1 MITVE
6 DKRKHRDNVL
16 IGCTIGLLLFFPVL
30 SIALALSQELFPS
43 FWGSENLGNG
53 LYYVFEDP
61 HCKGIVHSYKAR
73 GFVNDGIKVI
83 PDVSVTHVSERNKYI
98 IVTGEK
104 KDGTI
109 MYYLIDN
116 TFHVDKNKYFIY
128 DREKDRAYR
137 DSVIKHHISSFN
149 DSLTLFRALE
159 DREGAPNRVN
169 ELLKKEEINN
179 AIQKGER
186 ILRPE

>member
-61 HCKGIVHSYKAR
+61 HCKCIVHSYKAR
-73 GFVNDGIKVI
+73 GFVNDGIQVI
-83 PDVSVTHVSERNKYI
+83 PDVSVTHVSKRNKYI

-109 MYYLIDN
+109 MYYLIDLS
-116 TFHVDKNKYFIY
+116 F
-128 DREKDRAYR
+128 A
-137 DSVIKHHISSFN
+137 SS
-149 DSLTLFRALE
+149 
-159 DREGAPNRVN
+159 
-169 ELLKKEEINN
+169 
-179 AIQKGER
+179 
-186 ILRPE
+186 